1 MNREQKLALVIGFAL
16 VLVVGVLISDHLSK
30 AQMLELD
37 GGPMLSAAP
46 IERMARSTTPPLPA
60 GWSLEVTMP
69 TQELGI
75 PRRDV
80 AAREQEVPSRTP
92 VELSPGPTRVAQAD
106 LSDIFVAVPDETVG
120 AGALDFG
127 RSQESVP
134 FGFEP
139 VEIAVGRQANTTSGG
154 ASEAHHNLLSTIR
167 DLGGQITNGIVEQ
180 MPNLPV
186 AGRVNGG
193 GLTSVET
200 STPQVASAL
209 AARTP
214 VVVPSIPTP
223 VRVHYVKPNESLYKI
238 AEQYYGD
245 GNLWRALAEANKGRV
260 AADGSV
266 MVNVRLEIPERIGAK
281 PVRSSTP
288 AATPPAPAPRAQPAR
303 QPTREAARPGVV
315 ASNTGVSSATRTYT
329 VAKGDTLGE
338 ISFKMLGTS
347 KRMNEIIAAN
357 RNLIDDANE
366 IRIGMTLKI
375 PAR

>member
-1 MNREQKLALVIGFAL
+1 
-16 VLVVGVLISDHLSK
+16 VGVLISDHLSK

-37 GGPMLSAAP
+37 GGPMLSATP
-46 IERMARSTTPPLPA
+46 IERVARSSTPPLPA

-80 AAREQEVPSRTP
+80 AARAPS
-92 VELSPGPTRVAQAD
+92 VPTRTTGQPSPVTSPVGSPAQDRLALAD
-106 LSDIFVAVPDETVG
+106 RSDLFVTVPDESVP

-127 RSQESVP
+127 SSQDTAP

-139 VEIAVGRQANTTSGG
+139 VEIAVGRQANNSVDG

-193 GLTSVET
+193 GTTQTGVSNSRAE
-200 STPQVASAL
+200 PKAEPAL
-209 AARTP
+209 VGRTP
-214 VVVPSIPTP
+214 VANP
-223 VRVHYVKPNESLYKI
+223 VITAARVHYVKPNESLYKI

-260 AADGSV
+260 GSDGSV
-266 MVNVRLEIPERIGAK
+266 MVNVRLEIPERIGGK
-281 PVRSSTP
+281 PTRTSSP
-288 AATPPAPAPRAQPAR
+288 AAATPSASPRTQPAR
-303 QPTREAARPGVV
+303 QPVRETARPAVV
-315 ASNTGVSSATRTYT
+315 ASNTGAASAARTYT

-338 ISFKMLGTS
+338 ISSKMLGSS

-366 IRIGMTLKI
+366 IRIGMNLKI